1 MKNDQSRSKWSAEDQ
16 TSVAGTRMA
25 KAASARSVRSGEM
38 FYPSVDDT
46 PAQRALK
53 FVARNAFAIGAVIV
67 LIVVSVWFGN
77 LRTDRDNQLTA
88 LDARILQQQQAAQA
102 ATIEADKNYADTFR
116 EATGGVDAQRKADD
130 DALAGALFDKALTWD
145 GIQQYLRVRNEVMEQ
160 YNFAENS
167 EFVTVYMPGEHQG
180 VARRDSAGK
189 VHYGFDENI
198 SSDFDSID
206 TVVTKTD
213 GDIYSYVAIIKASHI
228 ADSGSASATTYSVAT
243 YDVVDG
249 VITNMKA
256 HTVPG
261 GAKFS

>member
-1 MKNDQSRSKWSAEDQ
+1 MTKNTQWSAEDQ
-16 TSVAGTRMA
+16 SSVPSTRMA

-38 FYPSVDDT
+38 FYPNVDDT
-46 PAQRALK
+46 GTQRALK
-53 FVARNAFAIGAVIV
+53 FVARNAFAIGAIV
-67 LIVVSVWFGN
+67 VLVVVSVWFVH
-77 LRTDRDNQLTA
+77 LREDRDDQLTA

-102 ATIEADKNYADTFR
+102 AMVEADENYANSFR

-130 DALAGALFDKALTWD
+130 DEIARGLFDKTLSWD
-145 GIQQYLRVRNEVMEQ
+145 GIQEYLRVRNEVMDK
-160 YNFAENS
+160 YNFTETS

-180 VARRDSAGK
+180 VARRDSSGE

-198 SSDFDSID
+198 SSQFDSID
-206 TVVTKTD
+206 TVVTKID
-213 GDIYSYVAIIKASHI
+213 GDVYSYVAIVKASHI